1 MNIEGNFEI
10 PAVKNNQLITI
21 ITEFSSTPNPNL
33 VLSHNKMPEGKTT
46 GFIPYTDDAG
56 PADYTHLHKYL
67 QGVETADG
75 NTYPLWTYSDG
86 CGNQRPAKFSIGLN
100 ANPDHD
106 EDSGN
111 PNAAKWSQL
120 IPMFSKETT
129 GNPIVI
135 GHRLCYPTNHG
146 YNHAGADKY
155 NEITLNTKK
164 FWEKFG
170 LLCTTGVVPGADA
183 GYAASGPL
191 NYVPIW
197 MSTWGVAGMDD
208 GYGYSAR
215 WFPTLM
221 NASRHLYYR
230 YYAGNTI
237 NQAAIDDFE
246 TQVNAH
252 YAACT
257 GVGDAVGYF
266 CYFYHGI
273 IDGGLLTNFHAM
285 CNIIKDHANYENAGI
300 YTAQEALDYELVR
313 RGVYIQNK
321 IVGNKLYTYLS
332 YSGIERHL
340 VYFNA
345 SFTVENANASIV
357 SVTVESNVPDA
368 EVKFNSETGLINM
381 YAENPF
387 VINPN
392 TDPVLPEITAITAVG
407 TIVTITYSM
416 SVTQTLSAGYT
427 IVDYTD
433 PENLVDNPVL
443 SLTGSG
449 TSWELECTNT
459 VTASSKFFYKLQNGD
474 AASTANPD
482 LLLCSY
488 IGSDID

>member
-10 PAVKNNQLITI
+10 PVVKNSQLITI
-21 ITEFSSTPNPNL
+21 ITEFDTPPNPSV

-56 PADYTHLHKYL
+56 PSDNTYLHKYL

-86 CGNQRPAKFSIGLN
+86 CGNQRPAKFNIALN

-120 IPMFSKETT
+120 IPIFSKETT

-146 YNHAGADKY
+146 YNHGGFNLY
-155 NEITLNTKK
+155 SEITLNTKK

-170 LLCTTGVVPGADA
+170 LLATTGVVPSADA

-208 GYGYSAR
+208 GYGFSNR

-221 NASRHLYYR
+221 NTTRHLYYR
-230 YYAGNTI
+230 YYVGNTI
-237 NQAAIDDFE
+237 NQTAIDDFE
-246 TQVNAH
+246 TQVNTH

-257 GVGDAVGYF
+257 GIGDAFGYMP
-266 CYFYHGI
+266 YFYHGI
-273 IDGGLLTNFHAM
+273 LGEDDTLTNFHTM

-313 RGVYIQNK
+313 RGVYKQYK

-340 VYFNA
+340 VYFNT
-345 SFTVENANASIV
+345 SFTVQNADASII
-357 SVTVESNVPDA
+357 SVTVESNVPNA
-368 EVKFNSETGLINM
+368 EVKFNSATGLINM

-387 VINPN
+387 IIDPN
-392 TDPVLPEITAITAVG
+392 TDVVLPQITSATASG
-407 TIVTITYSM
+407 TTVLLVYDSPM
-416 SVTQTLSAGYT
+416 VQTLYEAY
-427 IVDYTD
+427 VVTD
-433 PENLVDNPVL
+433 VTGVTDNPV
-443 SLTGSG
+443 TGISG
-449 TSWELECTNT
+449 TGTTWTLQCTNT
-459 VTASSKFFYKLQNGD
+459 VSATDKLTYKYQNGD
-474 AASTANPD
+474 TVSNSSIPMASYNRFPIT
-482 LLLCSY
+482 
-488 IGSDID
+488 